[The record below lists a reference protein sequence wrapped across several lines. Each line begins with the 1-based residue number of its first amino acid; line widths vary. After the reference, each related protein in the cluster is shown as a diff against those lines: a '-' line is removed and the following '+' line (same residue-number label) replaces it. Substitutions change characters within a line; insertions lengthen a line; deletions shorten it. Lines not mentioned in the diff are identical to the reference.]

1 MSVNVSW
8 HNNEKN
14 IVKFT
19 FSDPW
24 TVPELTECER
34 IIRLELVDLDH
45 VVDAI
50 FDFRDASVLP
60 QNTLSYFASSL
71 RKGETIENEGITV
84 VYGANMFV
92 HMIGSTLQKMVKSAD
107 IYFVNSLEEAE
118 ATLVKVKQQRNVS

>member
-1 MSVNVSW
+1 MSVDVSW
-8 HNNEKN
+8 HNDEKS

-24 TVPELTECER
+24 SVPELTECER
-34 IIRLELVDLDH
+34 ITRLEIVELDH
-45 VVDAI
+45 IVDAI
-50 FDFRDASVLP
+50 FDFREASVLP

-71 RKGETIENEGITV
+71 RKGESIQNEGVTV

-107 IYFVNSLEEAE
+107 IYFVDNLEEAE
-118 ATLVKVKQQRNVS
+118 VILVKVKQQRHTS